1 MFKVYV
7 VFLVISTGYLSVK
20 YFSVCLGHFVC
31 VCVCAC
37 VRACVRAYVCVWAR
51 TSVKGCVFFVYTVIL
66 HPDVLPPHESKMVLV
81 TD

>member
-7 VFLVISTGYLSVK
+7 VFLVISTGYLSVG
-20 YFSVCLGHFVC
+20 YFGVCLGHFVC
-31 VCVCAC
+31 VCVR
-37 VRACVRAYVCVWAR
+37 VRACVWAR

-81 TD
+81 TG